1 MANDKFTEKDKQ
13 NAEAIKT
20 ILESTVR
27 TRQDLLDLTLK
38 QGNAQK
44 KISEILDEEL
54 GKQAQFLTQAEIES
68 KLKQDQLDILEK
80 ELEFSFELDQLFKQR
95 IEATAR
101 ARELKNVEKELQ
113 KEINRLKA
121 LGSQATAEDT
131 RELKTN

>member
-1 MANDKFTEKDKQ
+1 MANDKITQKDLD
-13 NAEAIKT
+13 NAKAIKK
-20 ILESTVR
+20 ILDKTKR

-38 QGNAQK
+38 QVEGEK
-44 KISEILDEEL
+44 KLSEILDEEL